1 MALPKSRKF
10 DDIKEVIRNRK
21 SKEDKQYNGQE
32 KRDK

>member
-10 DDIKEVIRNRK
+10 DDIKGVIRNSK

-32 KRDK
+32 KKDK